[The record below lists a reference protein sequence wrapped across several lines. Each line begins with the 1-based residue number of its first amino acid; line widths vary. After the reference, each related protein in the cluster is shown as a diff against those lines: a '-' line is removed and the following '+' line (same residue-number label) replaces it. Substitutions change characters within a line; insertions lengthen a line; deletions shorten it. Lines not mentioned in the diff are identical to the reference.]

1 MIGSAVDF
9 FFMVDFT
16 IVQELLSSR
25 SNAENPG
32 GLSDCLSTLPTYVTH
47 KPVAGLRNTSNL
59 DGSGHQ
65 TL

>member
-32 GLSDCLSTLPTYVTH
+32 GLSDCLSTLP
-47 KPVAGLRNTSNL
+47 LM
-59 DGSGHQ
+59 
-65 TL
+65 